1 MDTNRQTNRQTDKL
15 NLYIDRYQYSRNYI
29 SDLNET
35 ESTLA
40 STLTTIVQST
50 ITLESTQTTASIQT
64 RPSRST
70 TGRTTTSRTTTR
82 RTTTG
87 RTTTSRSTT
96 RRTTTIQT
104 TTSRSTTSRSTTSR
118 STTRRTTTS
127 QTTTSQ
133 TTSTKRTTRTTR
145 STTERPQSSDV
156 PNLKHI
162 ASILGNQGIFGVD
175 NPINSLD
182 SPVNR
187 LDMDTFY
194 EMNTNLAQLRNDHVA
209 PHNGPVT
216 VSESYT
222 IICTQKGWVEKTGNQ
237 VTPIDIYDL
246 KLKCLGNYK
255 QILSIFSQI

>member
-1 MDTNRQTNRQTDKL
+1 M
-15 NLYIDRYQYSRNYI
+15 
-29 SDLNET
+29 
-35 ESTLA
+35 
-40 STLTTIVQST
+40 
-50 ITLESTQTTASIQT
+50 
-64 RPSRST
+64 
-70 TGRTTTSRTTTR
+70 
-82 RTTTG
+82 
-87 RTTTSRSTT
+87 
-96 RRTTTIQT
+96 
-104 TTSRSTTSRSTTSR
+104 
-118 STTRRTTTS
+118 
-127 QTTTSQ
+127 
-133 TTSTKRTTRTTR
+133 
-145 STTERPQSSDV
+145 

-194 EMNTNLAQLRNDHVA
+194 EMNTNLAQLKNDHVA